1 MTSVFADILPHI
13 LVFISLYFEIF
24 LLMTFLE
31 GRKEIYRESP
41 EPKAF
46 PTATVIVPCFNEEK
60 TVAGTLDSL
69 LALDY
74 PKDKL
79 SIFAIDD
86 GSKDSTWSVLQKYKD
101 NPQIRLFQKENEGSK
116 YKALNLG
123 LTHVESEIVGCLDA
137 DSFVDPQ
144 ALKRVVLRFEDSNT
158 MAVTPAIK
166 LYRPKNFIQMVQR
179 AEYSFSVL
187 IRKVFALIGSVYITP
202 GPFSF
207 FRKSVFDTLGPYRHA
222 HHTEDLEIGLR
233 MQTKD
238 YRIDNAHDAY
248 VYTVAPATLRALF
261 KQRVR
266 WVHGFL
272 ENAIDYREVFFRPR
286 YGNLSMFIL
295 PLATLSIFSVL
306 YFTGYSLVYL
316 ASMIGDKISEISIV
330 GFNLGW
336 PRMITD
342 WFFINTGTLTLLSVV
357 MLGITLMLLISGKTI
372 GREKP
377 LSRDILY
384 FLVCY
389 GFIAPW
395 WLLKSVYN
403 TAFSRKTTWR

>member
-13 LVFISLYFEIF
+13 LVFVSLYFEVF
-24 LLMTFLE
+24 LLVTFLE
-31 GRKEIYRESP
+31 RRGEIRQDPP

-46 PTATVIVPCFNEEK
+46 PTATVIVPCFNEEQ

-86 GSKDSTWSVLQKYKD
+86 GSKDNTWKVLQKYKD

-123 LTHVESEIVGCLDA
+123 LAHVTSEIVGCLDA
-137 DSFVDPQ
+137 DSYVDAQ
-144 ALKRVVLRFEDSNT
+144 ALKRVALRFEDPTT

-166 LYRPKNFIQMVQR
+166 LHQPRNFLQMVQR
-179 AEYSFSVL
+179 AEYSFSVF
-187 IRKVFALIGSVYITP
+187 IRKIFALIGSVYITP

-233 MQTKD
+233 MQTVD

-248 VYTVAPATLRALF
+248 VYTVSPSTLRGLF

-272 ENAIDYREVFFRPR
+272 ENAIDYRDIFFKPR

-295 PLATLSIFSVL
+295 PLAAFSIFSAL
-306 YFTGYSLVYL
+306 YLTGYSFVY
-316 ASMIGDKISEISIV
+316 AGSMVTDKVTEISTI
-330 GFNLGW
+330 GFSLSW
-336 PRMITD
+336 PKMVTD
-342 WFFINTGTLTLLSVV
+342 WFFLNTESLTLLSIV
-357 MLGITLMLLISGKTI
+357 LILLTLSLIVIGKAI
-372 GREKP
+372 AREKKF
-377 LSRDILY
+377 SRDILY
-384 FLVCY
+384 FLFCY
-389 GFIAPW
+389 GFIAPL
-395 WLLKSVYN
+395 WLAKSVYN

>member
-1 MTSVFADILPHI
+1 MPPFFGELLPHI
-13 LVFISLYFEIF
+13 LIFISLYFEVF
-24 LLMTFLE
+24 LLVTFFE
-31 GRKEIYRESP
+31 RREEISKESP

-79 SIFAIDD
+79 AIFAIDD
-86 GSKDSTWSVLQKYKD
+86 GSTDGTWKVMQAYKD
-101 NPQIRLFQKENEGSK
+101 HPQIRLFQKENEGSK

-123 LTHVESEIVGCLDA
+123 LAHATSEIVGCLDA
-137 DSFVDPQ
+137 DSFVDPK
-144 ALKRVVLRFEDSNT
+144 ALKRIVLRFENPET

-166 LYRPKNFIQMVQR
+166 LHQPKNFIQMMQR

-248 VYTVAPATLRALF
+248 VYTVAPSTLRGLF

-272 ENAIDYREVFFRPR
+272 ENALDYRQIFFKRR

-295 PLATLSIFSVL
+295 PLAVLSVFSAL
-306 YFTGYSLVYL
+306 YFAAYTLFYAGLT
-316 ASMIGDKISEISIV
+316 ISEKVTEIRII
-330 GFNLGW
+330 GLTLDW
-336 PRMITD
+336 PRVATD
-342 WFFINTGTLTLLSVV
+342 WFFLNTES
-357 MLGITLMLLISGKTI
+357 LMLLSIALILITFALLVTGKAI
-372 GREKP
+372 GREKL
-377 LSRDILY
+377 LSRDMLY
-384 FLVCY
+384 FMVCY
-389 GFIAPW
+389 GFVAPW

-403 TAFSRKTTWR
+403 TAFSRKTSWR

>member
-1 MTSVFADILPHI
+1 MPSFFGDILPHI

-24 LLMTFLE
+24 LLITFLE
-31 GRKEIYRESP
+31 RRSEIHRESP
-41 EPKAF
+41 EPKLL
-46 PTATVIVPCFNEEK
+46 PTATVIVPCFNEGT

-74 PKDKL
+74 PKEKL

-86 GSKDSTWSVLQKYKD
+86 GSTDNTWQVMQAYKD
-101 NPQIRLFQKENEGSK
+101 NPQVRLFQKENEGSK

-123 LTHVESEIVGCLDA
+123 LTHTTSEIVGCLDA
-137 DSFVDPQ
+137 DSYVDPK
-144 ALKRVVLRFEDSNT
+144 ALKRVVLRFEDPT
-158 MAVTPAIK
+158 VMAVTPAIK
-166 LYRPKNFIQMVQR
+166 LHQPKNFIQMIQR
-179 AEYSFSVL
+179 AEYSFSVF
-187 IRKVFALIGSVYITP
+187 IRKIFALIGSVYITP

-233 MQTKD
+233 MQTKN

-266 WVHGFL
+266 WTHGFL
-272 ENAIDYREVFFRPR
+272 ENALDYREIFFNRR

-295 PLATLSIFSVL
+295 PLATLSVFSVL
-306 YFTGYSLVYL
+306 YFTGFSLFYAANAL
-316 ASMIGDKISEISIV
+316 AGKISEISIV
-330 GFNLGW
+330 GLNFGW
-336 PRMITD
+336 PRIATD
-342 WFFINTGTLTLLSVV
+342 WFFLNTGTLTLLSIV
-357 MLGITLMLLISGKTI
+357 MVGITLSLLITGKVI
-372 GREKP
+372 AREKP
-377 LSRDILY
+377 FSRDILY